1 VEKRCE
7 KDKGNRKVLLVI
19 FAVLILSLAI
29 SIKTTQTRGEI
40 NNPDKLI
47 EEFLKSMDNR
57 NYAEVLDKMVLWVPF
72 DPLNRVGNSGKLM
85 DLSKAEEIGLD
96 KVSATPEEAK
106 NFNIQLLKD
115 EAEIIK
121 HTFGKDAFKNVT
133 FTKERN
139 DGVLDTVWI
148 DARTGKQITPQEA
161 EKISI
166 AFYDKLFR
174 DNGFTEDEVNE
185 VTNAAKKQTLTK
197 ALKERMQKLNQIVNE
212 NASRC
217 PAQLKPITIEGYTY
231 HLSFG
236 LPESNKDYH
245 NFFIRIEYRNGRWVT
260 LCGIEMNLPEG
271 EPGDV

>member
-1 VEKRCE
+1 MR
-7 KDKGNRKVLLVI
+7 NRKVLLVI

-40 NNPDKLI
+40 NNPDKLV
-47 EEFLKSMDNR
+47 EEFLKSMDNG

-72 DPLNRVGNSGKLM
+72 DPLNRTGNSGKWM

-96 KVSATPEEAK
+96 KASSTPEEMRDSQS
-106 NFNIQLLKD
+106 QLLKD

-121 HTFGKDAFKNVT
+121 HTFGEDAFKNVT

-139 DGVLDTVWI
+139 DGVLDTVWV

-185 VTNAAKKQTLTK
+185 VINAAKNQTLTK
-197 ALKERMQKLNQIVNE
+197 ALEERMLKLNQIVSA
-212 NASRC
+212 NASKC
-217 PAQLKPITIEGYTY
+217 SAQLKPITTEGYTY

-245 NFFIRIEYRNGRWVT
+245 NFFIRIEYRDGKWVT
-260 LCGIEMNLPEG
+260 LCGIEIALPE
-271 EPGDV
+271 EENRGD

>member
-1 VEKRCE
+1 MR
-7 KDKGNRKVLLVI
+7 NRKVLLVI

-29 SIKTTQTRGEI
+29 SIKTTQTRGEV

-47 EEFLKSMDNR
+47 EEFLKSMDNG

-72 DPLNRVGNSGKLM
+72 DPLNREGNSGM
-85 DLSKAEEIGLD
+85 DLSKAEEIGID

-106 NFNIQLLKD
+106 NFDIQLLKD

-121 HTFGKDAFKNVT
+121 HTFGEDAFKNVT

-139 DGVLDTVWI
+139 DGVLDTVWVDI
-148 DARTGKQITPQEA
+148 RTGKQITPQEA

-185 VTNAAKKQTLTK
+185 VTNAAKNQTLTK
-197 ALKERMQKLNQIVNE
+197 ALEKRMQKLGQIVNE

-217 PAQLKPITIEGYTY
+217 PAQLKPITTEGYTY
-231 HLSFG
+231 RLSFG

-271 EPGDV
+271 EPCDI

>member
-1 VEKRCE
+1 
-7 KDKGNRKVLLVI
+7 
-19 FAVLILSLAI
+19 LILSLVI
-29 SIKTTQTRGEI
+29 SIKTTQTRGEA
-40 NNPDKLI
+40 NNPDKFV
-47 EEFLKSMDNR
+47 EEFLRSMDNG

-72 DPLNRVGNSGKLM
+72 DPLNRAGNSGKLM
-85 DLSKAEEIGLD
+85 DPSKAEEIGID
-96 KVSATPEEAK
+96 KVSVTPKEAK

-121 HTFGKDAFKNVT
+121 HTFGKDAFKNAT
-133 FTKERN
+133 FTKERD
-139 DGVLDTVWI
+139 DGVSDTVWVDI
-148 DARTGKQITPQEA
+148 RTGKQITQQEA
-161 EKISI
+161 EKISV
-166 AFYDKLFR
+166 AFYDRLFR
-174 DNGFTEDEVNE
+174 DNGLTEDEVNE
-185 VTNAAKKQTLTK
+185 VTKAAKNQTLTK
-197 ALKERMQKLNQIVNE
+197 ALEERMQKINQIVSE

-260 LCGIEMNLPEG
+260 LCGIEMNFPEG